1 MMNLTNTTKIL
12 RLHNANK
19 ENKMDIST
27 LRKMRT
33 TNFAKISGEF
43 EKIANPQSDSKS
55 YQDDRFWKL
64 EADKAGNGTA
74 TIRFLPN
81 PDTNELPW
89 VRIFNH
95 GFQGPTGKWYIENSL
110 TTINEPDPVGE
121 LNSKLWNT
129 GNEADKEVA
138 RKQKR
143 KLTYIANVMIVSDP
157 KHPENEGQVRL
168 FRFGKKI
175 FDKIMDKAR
184 PTFEDETPV
193 NVFDLWEGADF
204 KLRQRKVEGYANYDQ
219 STFMEPSTV
228 ADDEAELLSVMGKVH
243 DLKEFTDRKN
253 FKTYEELSRKLASV
267 LNTEGSA
274 GQTAAQMSTMDDDTP
289 EPTRVAKATTA
300 KVSVSKSDDGDDD
313 AMSFFKKIAME
324 D

>member
-1 MMNLTNTTKIL
+1 
-12 RLHNANK
+12 
-19 ENKMDIST
+19 MDINT
-27 LRKMRT
+27 LRKMRS

-43 EKIANPQSDSKS
+43 EKIANPQSETKS

-81 PDTNELPW
+81 PDPNELPW

-110 TTINEPDPVGE
+110 TTLGQNDPVGE
-121 LNSKLWNT
+121 LNSRLWNS
-129 GNEADKEVA
+129 GVESDKEIA

-143 KLTYIANVMIVSDP
+143 KLTYIANVLIVSDP

-219 STFMEPSTV
+219 STFLESSAV
-228 ADDEAELLSVMGKVH
+228 AENEDELLSIMSKVH
-243 DLKEFTDRKN
+243 DLKEFLDPKN
-253 FKTYEELSRKLASV
+253 FKTYEELSRKLAMV
-267 LNTEGSA
+267 LNTEGA
-274 GQTAAQMSTMDDDTP
+274 VGKTAAQMDDDYD
-289 EPTRVAKATTA
+289 EPVSETKTVKAASNKVKVAQSTDT
-300 KVSVSKSDDGDDD
+300 DED